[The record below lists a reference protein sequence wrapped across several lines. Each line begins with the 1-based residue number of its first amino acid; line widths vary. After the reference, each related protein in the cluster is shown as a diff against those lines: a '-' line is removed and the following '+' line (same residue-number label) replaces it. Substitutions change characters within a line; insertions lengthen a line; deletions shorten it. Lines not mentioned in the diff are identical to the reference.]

1 MQNGTNHT
9 LKGGLL
15 QHTGNQHIATASILS
30 LPTSHEQET
39 IQPLGTTL
47 LTNLSAAIMHDFLAM
62 KVVFLLFFI
71 LLHKAK
77 RTSPADRIIFMI

>member
-1 MQNGTNHT
+1 MQNDTNHT

-15 QHTGNQHIATASILS
+15 QHAGNQHIATASMLT
-30 LPTSHEQET
+30 LPTSHEQDT
-39 IQPLGTTL
+39 TQPLEIMPK
-47 LTNLSAAIMHDFLAM
+47 TNLSAAIMHDFLA
-62 KVVFLLFFI
+62 KRSCFLLFFI

>member
-15 QHTGNQHIATASILS
+15 QHAGNQGIATASILT
-30 LPTSHEQET
+30 LPTSHEQDP
-39 IQPLGTTL
+39 IQPLKIMPK
-47 LTNLSAAIMHDFLAM
+47 TNLSAAIMHDFLAM

>member
-1 MQNGTNHT
+1 MQNDTNHT

-15 QHTGNQHIATASILS
+15 QHAGNQGIATASMLT
-30 LPTSHEQET
+30 LPTSHEQDT
-39 IQPLGTTL
+39 IQPLETTL